1 MTRAERECF
10 TWGRSAIQR
19 PLGTAYSNS
28 SYFLGLFGDSVVALG
43 AMEAS
48 LEHYSFH
55 TPEVL
60 MDTIRRHVERALRE
74 RGILKLE

>member
-1 MTRAERECF
+1 MY
-10 TWGRSAIQR
+10 G
-19 PLGTAYSNS
+19 LGLPYSNR

-43 AMEAS
+43 SMEAF
-48 LEHYSFH
+48 LEHYRFH
-55 TPEVL
+55 APEVL